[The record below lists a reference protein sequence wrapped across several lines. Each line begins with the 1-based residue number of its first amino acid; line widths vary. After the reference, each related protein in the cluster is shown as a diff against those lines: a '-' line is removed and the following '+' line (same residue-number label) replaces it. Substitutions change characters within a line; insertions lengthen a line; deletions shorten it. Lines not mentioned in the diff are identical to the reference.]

1 VETTGTGPSVADIAD
16 RDVELAQ
23 RFADI
28 ARQIEAQGDR
38 ETTWQRIVD
47 MASDVLPVFEHAAV
61 SLVHPKGG
69 IDTPAAT
76 GEVPRRVDA
85 LQYETGEGPC
95 LSAIREHD
103 VFVTGDL
110 GCEERWPRFSRR
122 AVDETGIRS
131 MLAFRLFLEE
141 ETLGALNL
149 YSTRT
154 DAFDERARALGAVL
168 AAHAAVAM
176 SAATG
181 QEQTEQL
188 EAALTSS
195 REIGMALGIVMTQ
208 SRLDRA
214 GAFRALSQASQRMNV
229 KLRDLAAAIVTGH
242 EASIRPAPTAV
253 STRVNGMDAAAAP
266 AHHQEE
272 S

>member
-1 VETTGTGPSVADIAD
+1 
-16 RDVELAQ
+16 
-23 RFADI
+23 
-28 ARQIEAQGDR
+28 
-38 ETTWQRIVD
+38 
-47 MASDVLPVFEHAAV
+47 M
-61 SLVHPKGG
+61 
-69 IDTPAAT
+69 
-76 GEVPRRVDA
+76 DA

-110 GCEERWPRFSRR
+110 GCEDRWPRFSQR

-149 YSTRT
+149 YSTQT

-188 EAALTSS
+188 EAALTNS
-195 REIGMALGIVMTQ
+195 REIGMALGILMTQ

-214 GAFRALSQASQRMNV
+214 ERSARCPRHRSG
-229 KLRDLAAAIVTGH
+229 
-242 EASIRPAPTAV
+242 
-253 STRVNGMDAAAAP
+253 
-266 AHHQEE
+266 
-272 S
+272 